1 MGVSLHELTFLA
13 YAASKQE
20 GRGLGK
26 CMTLGDWASNGMGDQ
41 EIRPLII
48 DFL

>member
-1 MGVSLHELTFLA
+1 MSLHELTFLA

-26 CMTLGDWASNGMGDQ
+26 CMTLGGRCGVVGPQMEWVTERLD
-41 EIRPLII
+41 P
-48 DFL
+48 